1 MPILALD
8 LGGTKLASAVLDE
21 SGKIIYQDIVALEGR
36 KHKEVGSLITSQ
48 VKKCIKSSGAVI
60 GGIGVSVPGI
70 SYKKEGT
77 VWAPNIEGWEN
88 YPLMDELSDTA
99 GDIVIDIDNDRA
111 CSILGEVWV
120 GNARGCHDAIFLAVG
135 TGIGAGIISAAN
147 IIRGANDIAG
157 AIGWMA
163 LQKPYEKKYIPFGC
177 FEYYASG
184 DGMARLTLEILD
196 NESDYDGMLKKYEP
210 SEITAHHV
218 FEAYEK
224 NDTIAIRVIQE
235 CIEQWGMASA
245 NLISLFNPE
254 KIIFGGGV
262 FGPAIKFIPAIKIE
276 ADKWAQP
283 ISRTKV
289 SFEPSSLSGN
299 ASLYG
304 AGYLVLK
311 RLQYR

>member
-1 MPILALD
+1 MAILAMD

-21 SGKIIYQDIVALEGR
+21 SGTITTQEVVMLEGR
-36 KHKEVGSLITSQ
+36 KSTQVGALIADLVHKYKGDPKL
-48 VKKCIKSSGAVI
+48 KIKGV
-60 GGIGVSVPGI
+60 GVSVPGI

-77 VWAPNIEGWEN
+77 VWAPNIEGWDN
-88 YPLMDELSDTA
+88 YPLLKELRTAA
-99 GDIVIDIDNDRA
+99 GDIFIDIDNDRA
-111 CSILGEVWV
+111 CSILGELWV
-120 GNARGCHDAIFLAVG
+120 GNAKGCHDAIFLAVG
-135 TGIGAGIISAAN
+135 TGIGAGIVSAGN
-147 IIRGANDIAG
+147 IIRGSNDIAG

-184 DGMARLTLEILD
+184 DGIARLALEILD
-196 NESDYDGMLKKYEP
+196 QESDYRGVLLEYP
-210 SEITAHHV
+210 SGEFTAHHI
-218 FEAYEK
+218 FSAYEK
-224 NDTIAIRVIQE
+224 NDVIAIRVIQE
-235 CIEQWGMASA
+235 CIEYWGMATA

-262 FGPAIKFIPAIKIE
+262 FGPAIKFIPAIKVE

-289 SFEPSSLSGN
+289 TFESSALSGN

-304 AGYLVLK
+304 AGYLVSK
-311 RLQYR
+311 NLQSK

>member
-1 MPILALD
+1 MAILALD
-8 LGGTKLASAVLDE
+8 LGGTKLAAAVLDDA
-21 SGKIIYQDIVALEGR
+21 GTIISQEVVTLDNR
-36 KHKEVGSLITSQ
+36 KSTEVGALIKDLILKYKHERQFTING
-48 VKKCIKSSGAVI
+48 V
-60 GGIGVSVPGI
+60 GVSVPGI
-70 SYKKEGT
+70 SYKKEGK

-88 YPLMDELSDTA
+88 YPLLKEMRDVA

-111 CSILGEVWV
+111 CSILGELWV
-120 GNARGCHDAIFLAVG
+120 GNAKGCHDAIFLAVG
-135 TGIGAGIISAAN
+135 TGIGAGIVSGAN
-147 IIRGANDIAG
+147 IIRGNNDIAG

-177 FEYYASG
+177 FEYFASG
-184 DGMARLTLEILD
+184 DGMVRLALEVLD
-196 NESDYDGMLKKYEP
+196 KEPDYEGALREQAS
-210 SEITAHHV
+210 SEITAHNI
-218 FEAYEK
+218 FAAYEK
-224 NDTIAIRVIQE
+224 NDVVAIRVIKE
-235 CIEQWGMASA
+235 CIEYWGMATA

-262 FGPAIKFIPAIKIE
+262 FGPATKFIPAIKIE

-289 SFEPSSLSGN
+289 TFEPSLLSGN

-311 RLQYR
+311 MLQYK